1 MLEYCQVLTSISMV
15 DARGH
20 SFVFVLAKSDEER
33 GIVHAVEDFC
43 KGNAFKPLEPC
54 IEGLLW
60 NLGEQGYDG
69 WASWYA
75 SRQGA
80 GATLRDDAF
89 RQSLDQLAAA
99 RTGRFA
105 AGTARNNLSTTEWGR
120 GIWDLVA
127 VPEHLLRRFSAE
139 VVPFPKSLPVPIDPC
154 AAKCEPANP
163 MISSANTRWGTEI
176 VVNMSCTADTGVVA
190 NIQYCVI
197 DAHPAVLTD
206 NVTEREEQRL
216 ATQWG
221 IMGAQGDVCSAGW
234 TPWKQGAA
242 IPQFRDSVDQ
252 PQNSQCHPKKNAP
265 LLA

>member
-176 VVNMSCTADTGVVA
+176 VVNMPCEFSPMIPPTNAFLDPADRGNPRAERIVA
-190 NIQYCVI
+190 LFDWQYSNTSNHLIPPGRVQYAEGQALEI
-197 DAHPAVLTD
+197 ERHLMFYHRGPVAFGTD
-206 NVTEREEQRL
+206 PT
-216 ATQWG
+216 
-221 IMGAQGDVCSAGW
+221 
-234 TPWKQGAA
+234 
-242 IPQFRDSVDQ
+242 DQ
-252 PQNSQCHPKKNAP
+252 E
-265 LLA
+265 